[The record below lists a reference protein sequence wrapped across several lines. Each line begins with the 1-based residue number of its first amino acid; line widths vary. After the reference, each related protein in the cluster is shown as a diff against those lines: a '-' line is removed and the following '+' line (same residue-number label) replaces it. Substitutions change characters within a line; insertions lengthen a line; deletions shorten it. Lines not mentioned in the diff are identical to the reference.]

1 MARSGIAQQ
10 SPAKAPRLSDGQK
23 KALLNSLRF
32 GQIDAR
38 QMSIKAAH
46 HKTCEWLLKQSEY
59 LDWLDIRRLPDH
71 HGFLW
76 IKGKPGAGKSTLMKF
91 ALANSRRFMRDTTV
105 ISFFFNARGTTLE
118 KSTIGMYRS
127 LLLQILEQLPKL
139 QDVFESVGFANWN
152 ISSGHSWSIESLK
165 DLFQQ
170 TVQSLGQGVVTCFID
185 ALDECDEDQIRD
197 MVAFFQH
204 LGAISVP
211 AGIRF
216 QVCFSSRH
224 YPHITISQGLSLVLE
239 GQEGHNQD
247 ITDYVDSELKIG
259 QTALARKI
267 KDDLREKS
275 SGVFM
280 WVVLVVGMLNK
291 EHDAGQPARRLQQ
304 KLNMIPGDLH
314 ELFRDIL
321 TRDGSRNRED
331 LLLCIQ
337 WVLFAREPLT
347 PEQLYFAILS
357 GTEPEDMLAWDPDE
371 TTMDTVKRFIL
382 NSSKGLAEVTTF
394 IIPTVQFIHESVRD
408 FLLKENGLDE
418 VWSDLGKNFAGQSH
432 DRLKQCCF
440 RYINVY
446 VEACLDI
453 GDPLPRAF
461 STADASH
468 SELGLPALIDIY
480 GNVKNGFVVENEH
493 YGTPIFA
500 ALAHGNHLA
509 VARILEGL
517 AGTDKHLSS
526 LCTQWKFDP
535 RELSAFRNFTFA
547 QRRPVLSYLAE
558 KGAEILLAFALAM
571 DQVDADVKD
580 ESGRTPL
587 SWAASS
593 GHGHIVKVLLATGQ
607 VDADSKDNNGRTP
620 LSWTC
625 SSSNRHITKVLLATG
640 LVNANSKDNNGQ
652 TPFSWAAR
660 RGHEAAIKA
669 LLSTGQVD
677 VNSKDNNGQV
687 PLSWAAKH
695 GHEATVKVLL
705 AISQVDA
712 DSKDNNGRTPLSWAA
727 SHGREAT
734 VKVLL
739 ATDQVDADSKDNNGR
754 TPLSWAAS
762 SGHGHIVKVL
772 LATGQVD
779 ANSKDNNGRVP
790 LSWAAKHGHK
800 AAVNV
805 LLATGQVDANLKG

>member
-1 MARSGIAQQ
+1 MEMCRFTGPDDVEYEKVDVALRRMARSGIAQQ
-10 SPAKAPRLSDGQK
+10 SPAKAPHLSDGQK

-170 TVQSLGQGVVTCFID
+170 TVQSLGQSVVTCFID

-357 GTEPEDMLAWDPDE
+357 GTEPEDVSAWDPDE
-371 TTMDTVKRFIL
+371 TTMDMIKRFIL

-408 FLLKENGLDE
+408 FLLKENGLRE
-418 VWSDLGKNFAGQSH
+418 VWSDLGTNFVGQSH
-432 DRLKQCCF
+432 DRLKQCCLEYMKVPKPSSTEGASPRERVSRQF
-440 RYINVY
+440 PFLQYALENVLWHAEAAQTAEVNQRDFLSTFPLAHWLQLRRIVEMYSIRQHTLKASFLY
-446 VEACLDI
+446 VL
-453 GDPLPRAF
+453 
-461 STADASH
+461 AD
-468 SELGLPALIDIY
+468 LGLPALIDIS
-480 GNVKNGFVVENEH
+480 GSIKNCFDVENEH

-500 ALAHGNHLA
+500 ALATGSHRA
-509 VARILEGL
+509 VTGILEVL
-517 AGTDKHLSS
+517 AGTDKDLSS
-526 LCTQWKFDP
+526 LCTRWKRDP
-535 RELSAFRNFTFA
+535 RELSAFDHFA
-547 QRRPVLSYLAE
+547 YTPNRSVVSYLAE
-558 KGAEILLAFALAM
+558 KGAETLLAFALATGR
-571 DQVDADVKD
+571 VDADSKD
-580 ESGRTPL
+580 NDGRTPL
-587 SWAASS
+587 SRAAGLGHGAVVGLLLATDQIDPDSKDNCGRTPLFWAAWN
-593 GHGHIVKVLLATGQ
+593 GHEAIVKVLLATDR
-607 VDADSKDNNGRTP
+607 VDADSKDKGGLTP
-620 LSWTC
+620 LSLAARLG
-625 SSSNRHITKVLLATG
+625 NEAIVKVLVA
-640 LVNANSKDNNGQ
+640 
-652 TPFSWAAR
+652 
-660 RGHEAAIKA
+660 
-669 LLSTGQVD
+669 TGQVD
-677 VNSKDNNGQV
+677 VNSKDN
-687 PLSWAAKH
+687 
-695 GHEATVKVLL
+695 
-705 AISQVDA
+705 D
-712 DSKDNNGRTPLSWAA
+712 GRTPLSWA
-727 SHGREAT
+727 
-734 VKVLL
+734 VL
-739 ATDQVDADSKDNNGR
+739 TGNK
-754 TPLSWAAS
+754 T
-762 SGHGHIVKVL
+762 IVNL
-772 LATGQVD
+772 L
-779 ANSKDNNGRVP
+779 R
-790 LSWAAKHGHK
+790 
-800 AAVNV
+800 
-805 LLATGQVDANLKG
+805 